1 MNCQCVQQNI
11 QQAIIK
17 RQIQLTTPIDNVT
30 RDTLQQEIALLEKCR
45 VHTCKPNLESMLEQL
60 QDIVIDLDYL
70 ESWEEEK
77 RKQMKRER
85 SELFQSLFEK
95 LQLFSLS

>member
-1 MNCQCVQQNI
+1 
-11 QQAIIK
+11 
-17 RQIQLTTPIDNVT
+17 
-30 RDTLQQEIALLEKCR
+30 
-45 VHTCKPNLESMLEQL
+45 MLEQL
-60 QDIVIDLDYL
+60 EGIVIDLDYL

-77 RKQMKRER
+77 CKQMKRER